1 MNKPKKQRQVKPKTP
16 PAKTKKKSKKKDKFC
31 GLNQSMVLLS
41 SAKKKA
47 DLGNA
52 KNTQVTSLQPIQP
65 LEVATGTMTNSRMLQ
80 TSLKSIQKNKHAI
93 RLAKKK
99 ENVVAEVIAPA
110 ISKAKAKRNQ
120 KKLNDLSRLVQNR
133 DKSKSKQ
140 TPRLKDFLDSL

>member
-1 MNKPKKQRQVKPKTP
+1 
-16 PAKTKKKSKKKDKFC
+16 
-31 GLNQSMVLLS
+31 MVLLS